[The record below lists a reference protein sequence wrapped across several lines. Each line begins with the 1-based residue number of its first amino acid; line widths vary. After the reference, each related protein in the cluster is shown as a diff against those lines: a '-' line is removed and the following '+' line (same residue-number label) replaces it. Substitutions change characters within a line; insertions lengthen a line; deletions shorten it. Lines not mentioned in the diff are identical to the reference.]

1 MAEEQ
6 TKLVNVTA
14 NRSSGSMLCP
24 VPFRGSVKRMRM
36 TISDIRQCLF
46 AKMKVDEI
54 LDNGE
59 VIPLDFT
66 NYAQDNTKKTTATV
80 KIPEKKHLEA
90 TILSVD
96 NKGNIIRPTTQA
108 ANTTAKK
115 DKMFVQTFDKAKQ
128 VTKKDLAIK
137 TEKKTEHEK

>member
-66 NYAQDNTKKTTATV
+66 NYAQDNNKKTTATV

-96 NKGNIIRPTTQA
+96 NKGNIIRPASTT
-108 ANTTAKK
+108 NTTAKK
-115 DKMFVQTFDKAKQ
+115 DRMFVQSFDKAKQ
-128 VTKKDLAIK
+128 VTKKELAIK
-137 TEKKTEHEK
+137 SEKKSEHEK